1 MARTV
6 SDSEPLL
13 VRAPDDPTT
22 GWGKHGR
29 RIVEGL
35 KALGVPMRFDPTFGN
50 GRGAWADAIPSQWE
64 LSITPPTSFYAHPT
78 RPTVL
83 ITTWESGR
91 LPPDCVPRLNAA
103 RCILVPCE
111 WNLVTFDACGVNAPM
126 RVVPHGRDGV
136 FTPGR
141 PNAGPFT
148 FGSAA
153 ALTAGGVRK
162 NLDTTIRCFQRAF
175 RGRDDVRL
183 KIKLTPACPT
193 PQHGRDPRI
202 EVIQD
207 SLTPEDLADWY
218 RSLDVLVTTSHSEG
232 FGLHNL
238 EAMGC
243 GTPVMGPRFSGM
255 CEYLDVDNGYPVEYD
270 LAPADKGDYRG
281 VWCVPR
287 EQSVIS
293 AMRRAASNRDACRRL
308 GQAAARRAEGM
319 TWEASASA
327 VAKALVDI
335 GAWDRSR
342 RRDLPAAV
350 SDGPAPTVVFVTLN
364 GWAGTAKMLASVR
377 EAGDPCKLV
386 CIDNGSTDGT
396 PGKLQMAGVRVIRN
410 PNNEG
415 FAAAVNRGI
424 REAGS
429 DDIVLLN
436 NDAAVRPGWIRGLR
450 EGLESRPDAGLAGCR
465 VSPHH
470 GAVAHCGVRLSA
482 ATLEGSDLAF
492 SHDLGQHTGTRE
504 VRAVTFC
511 CVYIPRATIDRVG
524 LLDERYFAYY
534 EDVDYCLRVAKAG
547 LKCVYVGGV
556 QVTHEGQG
564 CSRAN
569 SMATRRITSDSHRK
583 FAAAWW
589 PEVSSWPRV
598 SWKVACPGGA
608 PRQLFWMLDAANE
621 SGVRQSVTCLHR
633 ERRLEADPITNSLLA
648 DGVDGGHAHFVVGPP
663 SAFSLAAGTYNVGMV
678 PEGIAASGPGLEAVD
693 EVWGWREE
701 DLLPAAMAGKSTV
714 LLGPCVDRGV
724 LHPRCPGD
732 RLSSKFCFL
741 AVLSGW
747 WELPAL
753 ERAAAAFSAS
763 KSGGELY
770 CLLPDGTGGG
780 MPPGV
785 KGLAFST
792 PPGNLGALYRSAD
805 CFVPLLSVGVAAEAA
820 ACGVPALSDTSHPRA
835 WAEAAAGKATL
846 PAGRSSPWSSV
857 AAEVRRVAGLGRPR

>member
-6 SDSEPLL
+6 SESEPLL

-29 RIVEGL
+29 RIVDGL

-64 LSITPPTSFYAHPT
+64 LSITPPTSFYPHPT

-91 LPPDCVPRLNAA
+91 VPADCVPRLNQA
-103 RCILVPCE
+103 RCILMPCE

-126 RVVPHGRDGV
+126 RVVPHGRDEI

-162 NLDTTIRCFQRAF
+162 NLDMTIRCFQRAF

-183 KIKLTPACPT
+183 KIKLTPACPN
-193 PQHGRDPRI
+193 PQHGHDRRI
-202 EVIQD
+202 EVIQE

-218 RSLDVLVTTSHSEG
+218 RSLDVMVTTSHSEG

-243 GTPVMGPRFSGM
+243 GVPVIGPRFSGL
-255 CEYLDVDNGYPVEYD
+255 CEYLDVDNGFPVEYD
-270 LAPADKGDYRG
+270 LVPANKGDYQG
-281 VWCVPR
+281 VWCMPR
-287 EQSVIS
+287 EQSVMA

-308 GQAAARRAEGM
+308 GQMAARRTEGM
-319 TWEASASA
+319 TWSASAAA

-335 GAWDRSR
+335 GAWDRSVKR
-342 RRDLPAAV
+342 TVAATV
-350 SDGPAPTVVFVTLN
+350 SDGPPPTVVFVTLN
-364 GWAGTAKMLASVR
+364 GWAGTNKMVESVR
-377 EAGDPCKLV
+377 QAGEPCKLLCV
-386 CIDNGSTDGT
+386 DNGSTDGT
-396 PGKLQMAGVRVIRN
+396 PGKLQMAGIRVIRN
-410 PNNEG
+410 PSNEG

-424 REAGS
+424 REAGT
-429 DDIVLLN
+429 DDIILLN
-436 NDAAVRPGWIRGLR
+436 NDAHVRPGWIRGLR
-450 EGLESRPDAGLAGCR
+450 EGLESRPDAGLVGCR

-470 GAVAHCGVRLSA
+470 GAVSHCGVRLSA
-482 ATLEGSDLAF
+482 ATMEGSDIAF
-492 SHDLGQHTGTRE
+492 SHDLGQYLGTRE

-511 CVYIPRATIDRVG
+511 CVYIPRTTIDRVG

-534 EDVDYCLRVAKAG
+534 EDLDYCLRVAKAG
-547 LKCVYVGGV
+547 LKCVYAGGV
-556 QVTHEGQG
+556 QVIHEGQG
-564 CSRAN
+564 CSKAN
-569 SMATRRITSDSHRK
+569 SMATRRIAASSHRK

-589 PEVSSWPRV
+589 PEVSSWPKV
-598 SWKVACPGGA
+598 YWKVACQGGS
-608 PRQLFWMLDAANE
+608 PRQLFWTLEAANE
-621 SGVRQSVTCLHR
+621 AGIRQSVTCLHK
-633 ERRLEADPITNSLLA
+633 EGRLEADPITNSLLA
-648 DGVDGGHAHFVVGPP
+648 DGVDGDHAHIVVGPP
-663 SAFSLAAGTYNVGMV
+663 STFPLAAGTYNVGMV
-678 PEGIAASGPGLEAVD
+678 PEGVAASGSGLESVD

-701 DLLPAAMAGKSTV
+701 DLLPAVMAGKSTV
-714 LLGPCVDRGV
+714 LLGPCVNRNI

-741 AVLSGW
+741 AVMSDW
-747 WELPAL
+747 REMQNL
-753 ERAAAAFSAS
+753 EQAAATFSAS
-763 KSGGELY
+763 KSNGELY
-770 CLLPDGTGGG
+770 CLLPGSASGRV
-780 MPPGV
+780 PAGV
-785 KGLAFST
+785 KPLAFHT

-805 CFVPLLSVGVAAEAA
+805 CFVPLMSSCVKAEAA
-820 ACGVPALSDTSHPRA
+820 ACGIPTLADISSPRA
-835 WAEAAAGKATL
+835 WNEAAAGRAL
-846 PAGRSSPWSSV
+846 PPADRSSPWSSV